1 MIKALQFQYAFLC
14 VFAVSVVCNYSCGIS
29 RQLVVIAQMEGFIYI
44 SGLKKSVPHS
54 GLNVKKNSHICKCS
68 LSVDKQ
74 C

>member
-1 MIKALQFQYAFLC
+1 MHFCVFMS

-54 GLNVKKNSHICKCS
+54 GLNVQKTHIS
-68 LSVDKQ
+68 ANAVSQ
-74 C
+74 SG